1 MKKYLLIAV
10 AALAAVSFAACN
22 SDDEVKKDKEEK
34 TEYTGPVTL
43 CFNEIS
49 GVKKYKGIE
58 FYNYGD
64 KDIDLKDWIVKKNN
78 EVDGGVDDAGA
89 ATTLYWEG
97 KEDAGKLVVKANGF
111 FVLHAADNDENLPAV
126 VEGGRA
132 TGGLSPK
139 KAIKLELI
147 DPNGKV
153 VDTFNRAWDDKAES
167 PETTVSE
174 VTGSFARTTDH
185 GDAWAVLSET
195 FGKTN
200 VGATVIS
207 ATIPQE

>member
-10 AALAAVSFAACN
+10 AALAAASFVSCN
-22 SDDEVKKDKEEK
+22 KDNEVKKDKEEE

-64 KDIDLKDWIVKKNN
+64 KDINLKDWVVKKNN
-78 EVDGGVDDAGA
+78 EVDGGTDAAGA
-89 ATTLYWEG
+89 TTSLYWKGTEG
-97 KEDAGKLVVKANGF
+97 VVKAKGF
-111 FVLHAADNDENLPAV
+111 YVLHAADNDEELPAV
-126 VEGGRA
+126 QEGGRA

-153 VDTFNRAWDDKAES
+153 VDTFKRGWDDALGLDAEK
-167 PETTVSE
+167 TLSE

-185 GDAWAVLSET
+185 GDTWAVLSET